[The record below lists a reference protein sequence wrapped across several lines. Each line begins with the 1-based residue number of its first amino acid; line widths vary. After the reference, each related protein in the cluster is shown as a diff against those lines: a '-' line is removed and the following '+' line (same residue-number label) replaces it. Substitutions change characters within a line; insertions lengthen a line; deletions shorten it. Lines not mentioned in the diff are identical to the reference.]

1 MNETLASWHKI
12 VADRNPEALDE
23 ILAED
28 CVFHSPVVHSP
39 QHGRELTRMY
49 LTGAMHVLGDKFHYI
64 KEITGDGHAVL
75 EFVCEVDN
83 LQVNGVDIIS
93 FDADG
98 RISEFKVMLRPLKAV
113 NAVHAKMREMLE
125 QLSNPGQLGL

>member
-1 MNETLASWHKI
+1 MNKTLASWHEI
-12 VADRNPEALDE
+12 VAGRDPEALDE

-28 CVFHSPVVHSP
+28 CVFYSPVVHSP
-39 QHGRELTRMY
+39 QRGRELTRMY
-49 LTGAMHVLGDKFHYI
+49 LVGAMHVLGDQFHYV
-64 KEITGDGHAVL
+64 KEVVSDSHAVL

-83 LQVNGVDIIS
+83 LEVNGVDIMS
-93 FDADG
+93 FDAEG

-125 QLSNPGQLGL
+125 QLSTPERHGL